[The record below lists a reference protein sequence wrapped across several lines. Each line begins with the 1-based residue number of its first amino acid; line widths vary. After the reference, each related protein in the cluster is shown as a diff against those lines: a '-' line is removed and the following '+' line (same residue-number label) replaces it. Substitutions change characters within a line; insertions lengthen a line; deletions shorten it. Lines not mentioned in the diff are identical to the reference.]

1 MEAIEAR
8 FEQLYHLDLIALPDE
23 FYQEAKPYDD
33 VNHLERKLVDME
45 ETNLQLISS
54 NQEITV
60 YSEAEDKRYI
70 SLKAKIGQEA
80 AKLKLT

>member
-54 NQEITV
+54 N
-60 YSEAEDKRYI
+60 
-70 SLKAKIGQEA
+70 
-80 AKLKLT
+80 